1 MFNCKILYLSLLTK
15 PLYGYNLC
23 ATVFYLHYIFI
34 FEPKISNTLKKHV
47 LINLLILLLIKSVY
61 SQSVIKGSITDLKT
75 NEKLLGVSVLVKG
88 STKGVQSDYD
98 GQFVLKTSNT
108 LPITLVIKY
117 LGYETKE
124 ILVSNSD
131 KNLTIKL
138 SKSEKT
144 LKELTIKDSRITEKI
159 KQNPLTVETM
169 DAIAIKST
177 PAANFYE
184 GLAHLKGV
192 DITSASIGFKII
204 NTRGFNSTSP
214 VRSLQL
220 IDGVD
225 NQSPGLNFS
234 LGNFLGASELDVQK
248 VDLVVGASS
257 AYYGPNAF
265 NGVINM
271 QTKNPFL
278 FPGFSAQLKVGERN
292 LTETAVRWAKVVK
305 NKKGEDKFAYKVNIF
320 YMQANDWNANNVNP
334 TSQSP
339 VGANNPGN
347 YDAVNR
353 YGDEFANNNVFYTP
367 LSIASSVGK
376 GYYLRSGYNESDLVD
391 YNSKNLKLGGAA
403 HYKVT
408 KNTELIYTTNFGTG
422 TTVYQGENRFS
433 LRDIL
438 FFQNK
443 LEYKKDNRFF
453 IRAYATN
460 EDAGNSYDAYN
471 TALLMQNGAKSD
483 EFWGKDYNNA
493 LTSRLSPLVSAWI
506 QANTGAGIRLDT
518 IPAANNVR
526 LNFID
531 NYWRTYFADSLNK
544 YHNIA
549 RQIANSAGGLSTS
562 SIARFE
568 PGTARFDS
576 AFNAITSRTNQNGG
590 SRFFDQSALYHVAGE
605 YKFNINELS
614 NKANNKLDLD
624 VTVGGNY
631 RIYVPYSQG
640 TIFKDGEETQVIY
653 ARDAQGNILKQQ
665 SDGKDSIIGKQSLGF
680 TQITNQ
686 EFGMYIGLEKK
697 FFENKLKV
705 SVTNRVDKNQNFNW
719 LWSPAATMVYSQ
731 KKNTFRFSVS
741 SAVRNPTLT
750 DQYFNLRVGRATLLG
765 NLNGYQDLLS
775 IDTLRDILVN
785 NRRFAADGSD
795 RLKTASFDIDA
806 IRPEKCRTIEFG
818 YRGNITEKLFVDAS
832 YYYSWYE
839 DFLGFKIGAQVVWDS
854 LNPFPTSI
862 NPFRV
867 TTNSKDVVT
876 TQGFTIGLNY
886 YYKNYLGFSG
896 NYSWNKLDRG
906 NSTDPIIPAFNT
918 PEHKFNIGIN
928 GRDILYNGKNE
939 KWGYGINY
947 KWQEGFLFEGSPQ
960 FTGFVQSYGMLDI
973 QLNSTITKIK
983 SVLKIGASN
992 VLNNLVYQVYGGPSV
1007 GRMAYISITFELNKW
1022 K

>member
-1 MFNCKILYLSLLTK
+1 MKTFILFISL
-15 PLYGYNLC
+15 
-23 ATVFYLHYIFI
+23 IFI
-34 FEPKISNTLKKHV
+34 SFSTVWAQTTLKG
-47 LINLLILLLIKSVY
+47 SVVD
-61 SQSVIKGSITDLKT
+61 SKT
-75 NEKLLGVSVLVKG
+75 NEKLIGVSILVKG
-88 STKGVQSDYD
+88 STKGTQTDYD
-98 GQFVLKTSNT
+98 GQFVLKTTAT
-108 LPITLVIKY
+108 LPLVLVVKY
-117 LGYETKE
+117 LGYEPKE
-124 ILVSNSD
+124 IAVSDEKTKLN
-131 KNLTIKL
+131 IKL
-138 SKSEKT
+138 SKSEKA
-144 LKELTIKDSRITEKI
+144 LKEVSVRDSRITEKI

-234 LGNFLGASELDVQK
+234 LGNFLGASELDIQK

-271 QTKNPFL
+271 QTKSPFL
-278 FPGFSAQLKVGERN
+278 YPGLSAQVKVGERS
-292 LTETAVRWAKVVK
+292 LTETAIRWAQIIK
-305 NKKGEDKFAYKVNIF
+305 NKDGVEKFAYKMNVF
-320 YMQANDWNANNVNP
+320 YMQANDWNATNADP

-339 VGANNPGN
+339 VGRSNAGS

-353 YGDEFANNNVFYTP
+353 YGDEFTSNIFYTP
-367 LSIASSVGK
+367 LSLASSVGK
-376 GYYLRSGYNESDLVD
+376 GYYLRNGYDEKDLVD
-391 YNSKNLKLGGAA
+391 YNSKNLKLSGAA

-408 KNTELIYTTNFGTG
+408 KNTELIYATSFGTG

-443 LEYKKDNRFF
+443 LELKKDNRFF

-471 TALLMQNGAKSD
+471 TALLLQKAAKSD
-483 EFWGKDYNNA
+483 ENWGKDYNNS
-493 LTSRLSPLVSAWI
+493 LTSNLSPVVNKWI
-506 QANTGAGIRLDT
+506 QDNLGQGIRLDT
-518 IPAANNVR
+518 IPGANNQR

-531 NYWRTYFADSLNK
+531 NYWRTNFADSLNK
-544 YHNIA
+544 YHNLA
-549 RQIANSAGGLSTS
+549 RDIANAGG
-562 SIARFE
+562 IGNVNGIDRFA

-590 SRFFDQSALYHVAGE
+590 SRFFDQSALYHVAAE
-605 YKFNINELS
+605 FKFNTDELS
-614 NKANNKLDLD
+614 KSKGNKLNVD
-624 VTVGGNY
+624 VTMGGNY

-640 TIFKDGEETQVIY
+640 TIFKDGEEIKTIY

-665 SDGKDSIIGKQSLGF
+665 SDGKDSIIGKESVGF
-680 TQITNQ
+680 IQITNQ
-686 EFGMYIGLEKK
+686 EVGAYIGFERK
-697 FFENKLKV
+697 FIENKLKV
-705 SVTNRVDKNQNFNW
+705 SVTNRVDKNQNFNF
-719 LWSPAATMVYSQ
+719 LWSPAATLVYTQ
-731 KKNTFRFSVS
+731 KKNVFRFSLS

-750 DQYFNLRVGRATLLG
+750 DQYFNLNVGRATLLG
-765 NLNGYQDLLS
+765 NLTGYKGLIA
-775 IDTLRDILVN
+775 IDTLRDMLVN
-785 NRRFAADGSD
+785 NNRYRNGED
-795 RLKTASFDIDA
+795 RLKTSSFDIDA
-806 IRPEKCRTIEFG
+806 IRPERCRTIEFG

-839 DFLGFKIGAQVVWDS
+839 DFLGFKIGAQVTWDS
-854 LNPFPTSI
+854 LNPFPS
-862 NPFRV
+862 NVNAFRV

-886 YYKNYLGFSG
+886 FYKNYLGFSG
-896 NYSWNKLDRG
+896 NYSWNRLDRG
-906 NSTDPIIPAFNT
+906 GSTDPIIPAFNT
-918 PEHKFNIGIN
+918 PEHKFNLGIN
-928 GRDILYNGKNE
+928 GRDIAYLKKKE
-939 KWGYGINY
+939 KWGYGVNF

-960 FTGFVQSYGMLDI
+960 FTGFVPSYGMVDI
-973 QLNSTITKIK
+973 QWNSTITKLNA
-983 SVLKIGASN
+983 VFKIGASN
-992 VLNNLVYQVYGGPSV
+992 LLNNNVYQVYGGPFV
-1007 GRMAYISITFELNKW
+1007 GRMGYASITFELNKW

>member
-1 MFNCKILYLSLLTK
+1 M
-15 PLYGYNLC
+15 YNLK
-23 ATVFYLHYIFI
+23 TLLLS
-34 FEPKISNTLKKHV
+34 ISIIIIGFKSAIAQTTLKGNV
-47 LINLLILLLIKSVY
+47 VD
-61 SQSVIKGSITDLKT
+61 TKT
-75 NEKLLGVSVLVKG
+75 NEKLIGVSVLVKG
-88 STKGVQSDYD
+88 STKGSQTDYD
-98 GQFVLKTSNT
+98 GQFVLKTT
-108 LPITLVIKY
+108 TELPLVLVLKY

-124 ILVSNSD
+124 INVTDVKAKINV
-131 KNLTIKL
+131 KL
-138 SKSEKT
+138 SKSEKA
-144 LKELTIKDSRITEKI
+144 LKEVNVRDSRITEKI

-169 DAIAIKST
+169 DAIAIKTT

-234 LGNFLGASELDVQK
+234 LGNFLGASELDIQK

-271 QTKNPFL
+271 QTKSPFL
-278 FPGFSAQLKVGERN
+278 YPGLSAQIKVGERS
-292 LTETAVRWAKVVK
+292 LTETAIRWAQIIK
-305 NKKGEDKFAYKVNIF
+305 NKDGIEKFAYKMNVF
-320 YMQANDWNANNVNP
+320 YMQANDWNATNLDA

-339 VGANNPGN
+339 VGRNNAGS

-353 YGDEFANNNVFYTP
+353 YGDEFTSNIFYTP
-367 LSIASSVGK
+367 LSLASSVGK
-376 GYYLRSGYNESDLVD
+376 GYYLRNGYDEKDLVD
-391 YNSKNLKLGGAA
+391 YNSKNLKLSGAA

-408 KNTELIYTTNFGTG
+408 KNTELIYATSFGTG

-443 LEYKKDNRFF
+443 LELKKDNRFF

-471 TALLMQNGAKSD
+471 TALLLQKAAKSD
-483 EFWGKDYNNA
+483 ENWGKDYNNS
-493 LTSRLSPLVSAWI
+493 LTANLSPKVNQWI
-506 QANTGAGIRLDT
+506 QNNWTSGLNLSDT
-518 IPAANNVR
+518 NNYKR
-526 LNFID
+526 TELLSFID
-531 NYWRTYFADSLNK
+531 NYWKNNFNDTLNK
-544 YHNIA
+544 YHGLA
-549 RQIANSAGGLSTS
+549 RDIANAGGVGNVNG
-562 SIARFE
+562 IDRFV

-576 AFNAITSRTNQNGG
+576 AFKAITSRTNQNGG
-590 SRFFDQSALYHVAGE
+590 SRFFDQSALYHVAAE
-605 YKFNINELS
+605 LKFNTDELS
-614 NKANNKLDLD
+614 KKNASKTNIDITL
-624 VTVGGNY
+624 GGNY

-640 TIFKDGEETQVIY
+640 TIFKDGEEIQKIFV
-653 ARDAQGNILKQQ
+653 
-665 SDGKDSIIGKQSLGF
+665 KDSLGNTLKRTQTGF
-680 TQITNQ
+680 VGDDSISGFQNVGFIQITNQ
-686 EFGMYIGLEKK
+686 EFGAYIGFERK
-697 FFENKLKV
+697 FIENKLKV
-705 SVTNRVDKNQNFNW
+705 SVTNRVDKNQNFNF
-719 LWSPAATMVYSQ
+719 LWSPAATLVYTQ
-731 KKNTFRFSVS
+731 KKNVFRFSLS

-750 DQYFNLRVGRATLLG
+750 DQYFNLNVGRATLLG
-765 NLNGYQDLLS
+765 NLSGYKGLIT

-785 NRRFAADGSD
+785 NNRYRNGED
-795 RLKTASFDIDA
+795 RLKTSSFDIEA
-806 IRPEKCRTIEFG
+806 IRPERCKTVEFG

-854 LNPFPTSI
+854 VSLFPTSV
-862 NPFRV
+862 NAFRV
-867 TTNSKDVVT
+867 TTNSKDIVT

-886 YYKNYLGFSG
+886 FYKNYLGFSG

-906 NSTDPIIPAFNT
+906 GSRDPIIPAFNT
-918 PEHKFNIGIN
+918 PEHKFNLGVN
-928 GRDILYNGKNE
+928 GRDISYLKKKE
-939 KWGYGINY
+939 KWGYGVNF

-960 FTGFVQSYGMLDI
+960 FTGVVPSYGMLDV
-973 QLNSTITKIK
+973 QWNSTISKLNAVFK
-983 SVLKIGASN
+983 LGASN
-992 VLNNLVYQVYGGPSV
+992 ILNNTVYQVYGGPYV
-1007 GRMAYISITFELNKW
+1007 GRMAYASITFELNKW

>member
-1 MFNCKILYLSLLTK
+1 M
-15 PLYGYNLC
+15 
-23 ATVFYLHYIFI
+23 
-34 FEPKISNTLKKHV
+34 KKH
-47 LINLLILLLIKSVY
+47 ILLNLFIYLIINSVT
-61 SQSVIKGSITDLKT
+61 SQVTLKGSITDVKT
-75 NEKLLGVSVLVKG
+75 NEKLIGVSVLIKG

-98 GQFVLKTSNT
+98 GQFALKTNNALPLT
-108 LPITLVIKY
+108 LTVKY
-117 LGYETKE
+117 LGYETKD
-124 ILVSNSD
+124 ILIENADNKIIV
-131 KNLTIKL
+131 KL
-138 SKSEKT
+138 VKSEKT

-278 FPGFSAQLKVGERN
+278 FPGFSAQVKVGERN
-292 LTETAVRWAKVVK
+292 LTETAIRWAKVVK
-305 NKKGEDKFAYKVNIF
+305 NKKGEDKFAYKVNLF
-320 YMQANDWNANNVNP
+320 YMRANDWNANNMNP

-339 VGANNPGN
+339 VGSNNPGN

-367 LSIASSVGK
+367 LSIPSSVGK
-376 GYYLRSGYNESDLVD
+376 GYYLRNGYSESDLVD
-391 YNSKNLKLGGAA
+391 YNSRNLKLGGAA

-443 LEYKKDNRFF
+443 LEYKKENRFF

-471 TALLMQNGAKSD
+471 TALLMQNAAKSD

-506 QANTGAGIRLDT
+506 DANTGAGIRLDT
-518 IPAANNVR
+518 VPRANNQR

-531 NYWRTYFADSLNK
+531 NYWRTYLADSLIK
-544 YHNIA
+544 YHNIS

-562 SIARFE
+562 STARFE

-605 YKFNINELS
+605 YKFNIPDYKVGIFEA
-614 NKANNKLDLD
+614 NKKNIATKLYSYPIKYASYLLNKFASFTSGLD

-640 TIFKDGEETQVIY
+640 TIFKDGEDIRTVY
-653 ARDAQGNILKQQ
+653 AKDANGIILKQQ
-665 SDGKDSIIGKQSLGF
+665 SDGKDSIIGKESAGF

-686 EFGMYIGLEKK
+686 EFGAYIGLERK
-697 FFENKLKV
+697 FMENKLKV
-705 SVTNRVDKNQNFNW
+705 SVTNRIDKNQNFNF
-719 LWSPAATMVYSQ
+719 LWSPAATFVYTQ
-731 KKNTFRFSVS
+731 KKNVFRFSLS

-750 DQYFNLRVGRATLLG
+750 DQYFNLKVGRATLLG
-765 NLNGYQDLLS
+765 NLNGYQDLLA

-785 NRRFAADGSD
+785 NKRYAADGSD
-795 RLKTASFDIDA
+795 RLKTSSFDIDA
-806 IRPEKCRTIEFG
+806 IRPERCKTIEVG

-832 YYYSWYE
+832 YYFSWYE
-839 DFLGFKIGAQVVWDS
+839 DFLGYKIGAQVVWYS

-862 NPFRV
+862 NAFRV

-886 YYKNYLGFSG
+886 FYKNYLGFSG

-906 NSTDPIIPAFNT
+906 GSKDPIIPAFNT
-918 PEHKFNIGIN
+918 PEHKFNLGVN
-928 GRDILYNGKNE
+928 GRDILYKGKKE
-939 KWGYGINY
+939 RWGYGINY
-947 KWQEGFLFEGSPQ
+947 KWQQGFLFEGSPQ

-973 QLNSTITKIK
+973 QLNTTITKIK
-983 SVLKIGASN
+983 SVFKIGASN

-1007 GRMAYISITFELNKW
+1007 GRLAYASITFELNKW

>member
-1 MFNCKILYLSLLTK
+1 MKTFILSISL
-15 PLYGYNLC
+15 
-23 ATVFYLHYIFI
+23 IFI
-34 FEPKISNTLKKHV
+34 SFSAAIAQTTLKG
-47 LINLLILLLIKSVY
+47 SV
-61 SQSVIKGSITDLKT
+61 VDTKT
-75 NEKLLGVSVLVKG
+75 NEKLIGVSVLVKG
-88 STKGVQSDYD
+88 STKGAQTDYD
-98 GQFVLKTSNT
+98 GQFVLKTT
-108 LPITLVIKY
+108 AELPLVLVVKY

-124 ILVSNSD
+124 VNVTDAKAKINV
-131 KNLTIKL
+131 KL
-138 SKSEKT
+138 SKSEKA
-144 LKELTIKDSRITEKI
+144 LKEVSVRDSRITEKI

-169 DAIAIKST
+169 DAIAIKTT

-234 LGNFLGASELDVQK
+234 LGNFLGASELDIQK

-271 QTKNPFL
+271 QTKSPFL
-278 FPGFSAQLKVGERN
+278 YPGLSAQVKVGERS
-292 LTETAVRWAKVVK
+292 LTETAIRWAQIIK
-305 NKKGEDKFAYKVNIF
+305 NKDGVEKFAYKMNVF
-320 YMQANDWNANNVNP
+320 YMQANDWNATNMDP

-339 VGANNPGN
+339 VGRSNAGS

-353 YGDEFANNNVFYTP
+353 YGDEFTSNIFYTP
-367 LSIASSVGK
+367 LSLASSVGK
-376 GYYLRSGYNESDLVD
+376 GYYLRNGYDERDLVD
-391 YNSKNLKLGGAA
+391 YNSKNLKLSGAA

-408 KNTELIYTTNFGTG
+408 KNTELIYATSFGTG

-443 LEYKKDNRFF
+443 LELKKDNRFF

-471 TALLMQNGAKSD
+471 TALLLQKAAKSD
-483 EFWGKDYNNA
+483 EQWGKDYNNS
-493 LTSRLSPLVSAWI
+493 LTANLSPVINRWI
-506 QANTGAGIRLDT
+506 QDNLGQGIRLDT
-518 IPAANNVR
+518 IPGANNQR

-531 NYWRTYFADSLNK
+531 NYWRTFFTDSLDK
-544 YHNIA
+544 YHSLA
-549 RQIANSAGGLSTS
+549 RDIANAAGIGGVNG
-562 SIARFE
+562 IDRFV

-576 AFNAITSRTNQNGG
+576 AFKAITSRTNQNGG
-590 SRFFDQSALYHVAGE
+590 SRFFDQSALYHVAAE
-605 YKFNINELS
+605 FKFNTDELS
-614 NKANNKLDLD
+614 KKNASKANVD
-624 VTVGGNY
+624 VTLGGNY

-640 TIFKDGEETQVIY
+640 TIFKDGEEIRTVY

-665 SDGKDSIIGKQSLGF
+665 SDGKDSIIGKESIGF
-680 TQITNQ
+680 IQITNQ
-686 EFGMYIGLEKK
+686 EFGAYIGFERK
-697 FFENKLKV
+697 FIENKLKV
-705 SVTNRVDKNQNFNW
+705 SVTNRVDKNQNFNF
-719 LWSPAATMVYSQ
+719 LWSPAATLVYTQ
-731 KKNTFRFSVS
+731 KKNVFRFSLS

-750 DQYFNLRVGRATLLG
+750 DQYFNLNVGRATLLG
-765 NLNGYQDLLS
+765 NLTGYKGLIT

-785 NRRFAADGSD
+785 NNRFRNGED
-795 RLKTASFDIDA
+795 RLKTSSFDIDA
-806 IRPEKCRTIEFG
+806 IRPERCRTIEFG

-854 LNPFPTSI
+854 LNPFPTSV
-862 NPFRV
+862 NAFRV
-867 TTNSKDVVT
+867 TTNSKDIVT

-886 YYKNYLGFSG
+886 FYKNYLGFTG

-906 NSTDPIIPAFNT
+906 GSTDPIIPAFNT
-918 PEHKFNIGIN
+918 PEHKFNLGVN
-928 GRDILYNGKNE
+928 GRDIVYLKKKE
-939 KWGYGINY
+939 KWGYGINF

-960 FTGFVQSYGMLDI
+960 FTGFVPSYGMLDV
-973 QLNSTITKIK
+973 QWNSTISKLNAVFK
-983 SVLKIGASN
+983 LGASN
-992 VLNNLVYQVYGGPSV
+992 ILNNTVYQVYGGPFV
-1007 GRMAYISITFELNKW
+1007 GRMAYASITFELNKW

>member
-1 MFNCKILYLSLLTK
+1 M
-15 PLYGYNLC
+15 YNLK
-23 ATVFYLHYIFI
+23 TLLLS
-34 FEPKISNTLKKHV
+34 ISIIIIGFKSAIAQTTLKGNV
-47 LINLLILLLIKSVY
+47 VD
-61 SQSVIKGSITDLKT
+61 TKT
-75 NEKLLGVSVLVKG
+75 NEKLIGVSVLVKG
-88 STKGVQSDYD
+88 STKGSQTDYD
-98 GQFVLKTSNT
+98 GQFVLKTT
-108 LPITLVIKY
+108 TELPLVLVLKY

-124 ILVSNSD
+124 INVTDAKAKINV
-131 KNLTIKL
+131 KL
-138 SKSEKT
+138 SKSEKA
-144 LKELTIKDSRITEKI
+144 LKEVNVRDSRITEKI

-169 DAIAIKST
+169 DAIAIKTT

-234 LGNFLGASELDVQK
+234 LGNFLGASELDIQK

-271 QTKNPFL
+271 QTKSPFL
-278 FPGFSAQLKVGERN
+278 YPGLSAQIKVGERS
-292 LTETAVRWAKVVK
+292 LTETAIRWAQIIK
-305 NKKGEDKFAYKVNIF
+305 NKDGIEKFAYKMNVF
-320 YMQANDWNANNVNP
+320 YMQANDWNATNLDA

-339 VGANNPGN
+339 VGRNNAGS

-353 YGDEFANNNVFYTP
+353 YGDEFTSNIFYTP
-367 LSIASSVGK
+367 LSLASSVGK
-376 GYYLRSGYNESDLVD
+376 GYYLRNGYDEKDLVD
-391 YNSKNLKLGGAA
+391 YNSKNLKLSGAA

-408 KNTELIYTTNFGTG
+408 KNTELIYATSFGTG

-443 LEYKKDNRFF
+443 LELKKDNRFF

-471 TALLMQNGAKSD
+471 TALLLQKAAKSD
-483 EFWGKDYNNA
+483 ENWGKDYNNS
-493 LTSRLSPLVSAWI
+493 LTANLSPKVNQWI
-506 QANTGAGIRLDT
+506 QNNWTSGLNLSDT
-518 IPAANNVR
+518 NNYKR
-526 LNFID
+526 TELLSFID
-531 NYWRTYFADSLNK
+531 NYWKNNFNDTLNK
-544 YHNIA
+544 YHGLA
-549 RQIANSAGGLSTS
+549 RDIANAGGVGNVNG
-562 SIARFE
+562 IDRFV

-576 AFNAITSRTNQNGG
+576 AFKAITSRTNQNGG
-590 SRFFDQSALYHVAGE
+590 SRFFDQSALYHVAAE
-605 YKFNINELS
+605 LKFNTDELS
-614 NKANNKLDLD
+614 KKNASKTNIDITL
-624 VTVGGNY
+624 GGNY

-640 TIFKDGEETQVIY
+640 TIFKDGEEIQKIFV
-653 ARDAQGNILKQQ
+653 
-665 SDGKDSIIGKQSLGF
+665 KDSLGNTLKRTQTGF
-680 TQITNQ
+680 VGDDSISGFQNVGFIQITNQ
-686 EFGMYIGLEKK
+686 EFGAYIGFERK
-697 FFENKLKV
+697 FIENKLKV
-705 SVTNRVDKNQNFNW
+705 SVTNRVDKNQNFNF
-719 LWSPAATMVYSQ
+719 LWSPAATLVYTQ
-731 KKNTFRFSVS
+731 KKNVFRFSLS

-750 DQYFNLRVGRATLLG
+750 DQYFNLNVGRATLLG
-765 NLNGYQDLLS
+765 NLSGYKGLIT

-785 NRRFAADGSD
+785 NNRYRNGED
-795 RLKTASFDIDA
+795 RLKTSSFDIEA
-806 IRPEKCRTIEFG
+806 IRPERCKTVEFG

-854 LNPFPTSI
+854 VSLFPTSV
-862 NPFRV
+862 NAFRV
-867 TTNSKDVVT
+867 TTNSKDIVT

-886 YYKNYLGFSG
+886 FYKNYLGFSG

-906 NSTDPIIPAFNT
+906 GSRDPIIPAFNT
-918 PEHKFNIGIN
+918 PEHKFNLGVN
-928 GRDILYNGKNE
+928 GRDISYLKKKE
-939 KWGYGINY
+939 KWGYGVNF

-960 FTGFVQSYGMLDI
+960 FTGVVPSYGMLDV
-973 QLNSTITKIK
+973 QWNSTISKLNAVFK
-983 SVLKIGASN
+983 LGASN
-992 VLNNLVYQVYGGPSV
+992 ILNNTVYQVYGGPYV
-1007 GRMAYISITFELNKW
+1007 GRMAYASITFELNKW